1 MVELKRKK
9 GESFDAFFRR
19 FLRQLQR
26 SGRMQQARKVRFLT
40 HDKSKLET
48 RKTALVRAE
57 RKSQYEYLKKVGKLT
72 EEDERRSR
80 RSTR

>member
-26 SGRMQQARKVRFLT
+26 SGRMQQARKVRFLS
-40 HDKSKLET
+40 HDRSKLET
-48 RKTALVRAE
+48 RKAALVRAD
-57 RKSQYEYLKKVGKLT
+57 RKDQYEYLKKVGKLT
-72 EEDERRSR
+72 EEDERRAR
-80 RSTR
+80 RTTR